1 MIRKATEEDL
11 SRIAEIFVFNNRI
24 NYFPIFKQEEYS
36 FGELQV
42 VSMIDHYFG
51 KVEVLENL
59 YVADECGIVKGFM
72 EIHGTEIR
80 KLYVDP
86 CFQSGGIGKKLME
99 HAISTFDADHLWALE
114 KNTRAIAFYHRHGFM
129 ENGEKELEE
138 GTTEYI
144 AKLIRVEENVQL
156 DEKPMHRKI
165 MSNSRIPAKPIA
177 SPVFFKYTN
186 NAYLFSGFS
195 SNAIVRFIRSFAS
208 SSVSVGCQSI
218 YFALSLCLHRL

>member
-24 NYFPIFKQEEYS
+24 NYFPIFKSEEYS

-51 KVEVLENL
+51 KEEVLENL

-86 CFQSGGIGKKLME
+86 CFQSGGIGKKLIE
-99 HAISTFDADHLWALE
+99 HAISTFAADHLWALE
-114 KNTRAIAFYHRHGFM
+114 KNTRAIAFYHTSHS
-129 ENGEKELEE
+129 
-138 GTTEYI
+138 
-144 AKLIRVEENVQL
+144 
-156 DEKPMHRKI
+156 DHRK
-165 MSNSRIPAKPIA
+165 
-177 SPVFFKYTN
+177 
-186 NAYLFSGFS
+186 
-195 SNAIVRFIRSFAS
+195 
-208 SSVSVGCQSI
+208 QS
-218 YFALSLCLHRL
+218 

>member
-51 KVEVLENL
+51 KGEVLENL

-86 CFQSGGIGKKLME
+86 CFQSGGIGKKLIEQLLM
-99 HAISTFDADHLWALE
+99 
-114 KNTRAIAFYHRHGFM
+114 
-129 ENGEKELEE
+129 
-138 GTTEYI
+138 
-144 AKLIRVEENVQL
+144 LIICGRW
-156 DEKPMHRKI
+156 RKI
-165 MSNSRIPAKPIA
+165 RERLHFI
-177 SPVFFKYTN
+177 
-186 NAYLFSGFS
+186 
-195 SNAIVRFIRSFAS
+195 IVTDLWKMEKKNWKKAR
-208 SSVSVGCQSI
+208 QSI
-218 YFALSLCLHRL
+218 LQS

>member
-24 NYFPIFKQEEYS
+24 NYFPIFKSEEYS

-51 KVEVLENL
+51 KEEVLENL

-86 CFQSGGIGKKLME
+86 CFQSGGIGKKL
-99 HAISTFDADHLWALE
+99 ICLLYTSDAAD
-114 KNTRAIAFYHRHGFM
+114 
-129 ENGEKELEE
+129 
-138 GTTEYI
+138 
-144 AKLIRVEENVQL
+144 
-156 DEKPMHRKI
+156 D
-165 MSNSRIPAKPIA
+165 
-177 SPVFFKYTN
+177 
-186 NAYLFSGFS
+186 
-195 SNAIVRFIRSFAS
+195 
-208 SSVSVGCQSI
+208 
-218 YFALSLCLHRL
+218 

>member
-51 KVEVLENL
+51 KGEVLENL

-114 KNTRAIAFYHRHGFM
+114 
-129 ENGEKELEE
+129 ELEE

-165 MSNSRIPAKPIA
+165 MREE
-177 SPVFFKYTN
+177 V
-186 NAYLFSGFS
+186 
-195 SNAIVRFIRSFAS
+195 
-208 SSVSVGCQSI
+208 
-218 YFALSLCLHRL
+218 

>member
-51 KVEVLENL
+51 KGEVLENL
-59 YVADECGIVKGFM
+59 YVADECGI
-72 EIHGTEIR
+72 
-80 KLYVDP
+80 
-86 CFQSGGIGKKLME
+86 
-99 HAISTFDADHLWALE
+99 STFDVDHLWALE

-165 MSNSRIPAKPIA
+165 MREE
-177 SPVFFKYTN
+177 V
-186 NAYLFSGFS
+186 
-195 SNAIVRFIRSFAS
+195 
-208 SSVSVGCQSI
+208 
-218 YFALSLCLHRL
+218 